1 MASLPISGLPNITG
15 ATDTALI
22 PIVVGGVTY
31 NVNIKDLWKSIPFA
45 TIYQSL
51 IPDVTD
57 TYSLGSTGKTFSSI
71 HVGVGTVFIG
81 QYGSLGID
89 TDGFVYIPVGVAT
102 NTVVLGQITTSGIT
116 STGMTISTLNNE
128 LYSVS
133 ANGNQHI
140 ITQELVPT
148 GGTTNQVL
156 TKTSNTPTGY
166 TWQNLYS
173 NGASLRNFG
182 VFVDTTTQT
191 GSTNS
196 VQAMKFNTTE
206 HSSGVTVNN
215 TTQITMASE
224 GFYNIQFSAQLDKT
238 SNGTDDVS
246 IWFRRNGDNI
256 DNSNTV
262 ITVTK
267 QAGGN
272 GRNVAAWNYVDYFTA
287 GQYLEIM
294 WSSSDSTTRILAQGT
309 LSTPT
314 RPSTPSTIVTV
325 TQI

>member
-1 MASLPISGLPNITG
+1 MSSLPISGLPNITG
-15 ATDTALI
+15 ATDVALI

-57 TYSLGSTGKTFSSI
+57 TYSLGSSGKTFSSI
-71 HVGVGTVFIG
+71 HVGAGTVFIG
-81 QYGSLGID
+81 EYGSLGID
-89 TDGFVYIPVGVAT
+89 TNGFVYVPVGVAT

-116 STGMTISTLNNE
+116 STGMTISTLNNQ

-133 ANGNQHI
+133 ANGDQHI

-156 TKTSNTPTGY
+156 TKINNTPTGY
-166 TWQNLYS
+166 TWQDLYS
-173 NGASLRNFG
+173 NGAPLRRFG
-182 VFVDTTTQT
+182 SFSDSTTQT
-191 GSTNS
+191 GTTNS
-196 VQAMKFNTTE
+196 SQAMKFNTTE

-215 TTQITMASE
+215 TTQITIANA

-238 SNGTDDVS
+238 SNGVDDVS
-246 IWFRRNGDNI
+246 IWFRRNGADI
-256 DNSNTV
+256 ANSNTV
-262 ITVTK
+262 VSITK

-272 GRNVAAWNYVDYFTA
+272 GRMVAAWNYVDDFIAGEYF
-287 GQYLEIM
+287 EIM
-294 WSSSDSTTRILAQGT
+294 WSATDSTTRILAQGT

-314 RPSTPSTIVTV
+314 RPATPSVILTV

>member
-1 MASLPISGLPNITG
+1 MSSLPISGLPNITG

-51 IPDVTD
+51 IPDITD

-71 HVGVGTVFIG
+71 HVGAGTVFIG

-89 TDGFVYIPVGVAT
+89 TNGFVYIPVGVAT
-102 NTVVLGQITTSGIT
+102 NTMVLGQVTTSGIT

-133 ANGNQHI
+133 ANGDQHI
-140 ITQELVPT
+140 ITRELVPT

-156 TKTSNTPTGY
+156 TKTNNTPTGY

-182 VFVDTTTQT
+182 SFSDSTTQT
-191 GSTNS
+191 GTTNG
-196 VQAMKFNTTE
+196 VQVMKFNTTE
-206 HSSGVTVNN
+206 HSSGVTINS
-215 TTQITMASE
+215 TTQVTMVSD
-224 GFYNIQFSAQLDKT
+224 GYYNIQFSAQLDKT
-238 SNGTDDVS
+238 SNGVDDIS
-246 IWFRRNGDNI
+246 IWFRRNGVDI
-256 DNSNTV
+256 PNSNTL
-262 ITVTK
+262 ITIPK
-267 QAGGN
+267 QPGGN
-272 GRNVAAWNYVDYFTA
+272 GRVVAAWNYVDYFTA
-287 GQYLEIM
+287 GQYFEIM
-294 WSSSDSTTRILAQGT
+294 WSSTDSTTRILALGT
-309 LSTPT
+309 QSTPT
-314 RPSTPSTIVTV
+314 RPSTPSVILSV

>member
-1 MASLPISGLPNITG
+1 MPSLPISGLPNITG
-15 ATDTALI
+15 ATDVALI
-22 PIVVGGVTY
+22 PIVVGGTTY

-51 IPDVTD
+51 VPDVTD
-57 TYSLGSTGKTFSSI
+57 TYSLGTSGKTFSSI
-71 HVGVGTVFIG
+71 HVGAGTVFIG

-89 TDGFVYIPVGVAT
+89 TNGFVYIPVGVAT
-102 NTVVLGQITTSGIT
+102 NTVVLGQVTTSGIT
-116 STGMTISTLNNE
+116 STGMTMSVVNNE

-156 TKTSNTPTGY
+156 TKTNNTPTGY

-173 NGASLRNFG
+173 NGAPLRNFG

-206 HSSGVTVNN
+206 HSSGVTVDN
-215 TTQITMASE
+215 TTQIRMSNA
-224 GFYNIQFSAQLDKT
+224 GNYNIQFSAQFEKT
-238 SNGTDDVS
+238 DNGVDDVSVWFRINGTDVP
-246 IWFRRNGDNI
+246 R
-256 DNSNTV
+256 SNTMLSIV
-262 ITVTK
+262 K

-272 GRNVAAWNYVDYFTA
+272 GKLVASWNYVDYFTA
-287 GQYLEIM
+287 GQYIEIM
-294 WSSSDSTTRILAQGT
+294 WSSPDSTMKISYFPTQ
-309 LSTPT
+309 STPT

-325 TQI
+325 IQI